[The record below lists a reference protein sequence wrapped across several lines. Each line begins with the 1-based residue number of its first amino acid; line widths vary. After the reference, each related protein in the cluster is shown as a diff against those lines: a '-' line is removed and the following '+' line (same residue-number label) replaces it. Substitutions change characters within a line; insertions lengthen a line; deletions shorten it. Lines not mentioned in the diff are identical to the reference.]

1 MNDIQTV
8 TVYFKIVYGL
18 VAVALIAYS
27 LYLVRAARNARA
39 SLAALPPRDKRG

>member
-1 MNDIQTV
+1 MNDIQTI
-8 TVYFKIVYGL
+8 TVYFKVVYGL

-39 SLAALPPRDKRG
+39 RIQSLAEK